1 MTNTESWPR
10 IAVVGSGA
18 VGGYFGGM
26 LARAG
31 APVVMIGRPA
41 FVDQVKKNGLFID
54 SFRFQ
59 ERVNVE
65 VSTEISAAR
74 GADVILFCVK
84 TLDTAA
90 TSKEL
95 KPHLSAETIVVSLQ
109 NGVDNVAQIRTA
121 SGIEALPCVVY
132 VAAAMP
138 EPGYIKHSGRGD
150 LVIGPPSEKVDRI
163 AALMQRGGVPCKVS
177 ANIEGELWTKFLWN
191 CASNAL
197 TALGQVSYSQ
207 LASDPDARKLYEYT
221 VLEVLAVAK
230 AAGVRIPAADDPQA
244 MMEKALETS
253 SHLGDARSST
263 AQDLARGKQT
273 EIYSL
278 NGYVVQRGLE
288 LRVPTPVNQALFTL
302 VKLSEAK

>member
-26 LARAG
+26 LARVG

-197 TALGQVSYSQ
+197 TALGHVSYSQ
-207 LASDPDARKLYEYT
+207 LAADPDARKLYENT
-221 VLEVLAVAK
+221 VLECLAVAK
-230 AAGVRIPAADDPQA
+230 AAGVRIPAA
-244 MMEKALETS
+244 E
-253 SHLGDARSST
+253 
-263 AQDLARGKQT
+263 
-273 EIYSL
+273 
-278 NGYVVQRGLE
+278 
-288 LRVPTPVNQALFTL
+288 
-302 VKLSEAK
+302 